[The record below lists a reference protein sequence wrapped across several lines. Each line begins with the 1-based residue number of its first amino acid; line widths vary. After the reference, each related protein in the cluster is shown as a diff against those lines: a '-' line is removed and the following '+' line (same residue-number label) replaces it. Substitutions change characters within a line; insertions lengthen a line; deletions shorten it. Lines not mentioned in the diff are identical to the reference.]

1 MLSETFSM
9 IFKHR
14 VVMRDSTSGST
25 KNEIEFFSFPFWQY
39 YKPEGIPARQLDS
52 DVCALCGNQFL
63 VKVGQEGVV
72 ENTFRLPCGHE

>member
-1 MLSETFSM
+1 MLSEIFSV
-9 IFKHR
+9 IFKHC
-14 VVMRDSTSGST
+14 VVMRDITFGST
-25 KNEIEFFSFPFWQY
+25 KSEIDFFFFFWQY

-72 ENTFRLPCGHE
+72 ENTYRLSCGHE